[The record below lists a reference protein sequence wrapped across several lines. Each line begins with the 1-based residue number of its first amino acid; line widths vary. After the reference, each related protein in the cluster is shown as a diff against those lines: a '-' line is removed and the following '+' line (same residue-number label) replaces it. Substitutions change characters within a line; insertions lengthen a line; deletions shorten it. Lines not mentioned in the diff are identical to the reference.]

1 MASLIYVVDRDV
13 ICSRSHSKRYVFRF
27 FVENHF
33 CHQRYS
39 LCLLYSYEVRS
50 RRGTGNKATNE
61 KQKLRYKYKREFK
74 VQLLIHSLC
83 QHISKKNV
91 KFQFQ
96 PFPLHWALL
105 VTRNGW
111 WLGYYLR
118 LIPATILWNINS
130 SRYRNS
136 DKLRWLWSAHYSIK
150 LSFALLMC
158 AV

>member
-1 MASLIYVVDRDV
+1 MASLTYVVDRDV

-27 FVENHF
+27 LVENHF

-83 QHISKKNV
+83 QHISKKCKV
-91 KFQFQ
+91 S
-96 PFPLHWALL
+96 
-105 VTRNGW
+105 
-111 WLGYYLR
+111 
-118 LIPATILWNINS
+118 IPT
-130 SRYRNS
+130 
-136 DKLRWLWSAHYSIK
+136 
-150 LSFALLMC
+150 LSFALSTSGDQKWLVVGLLF
-158 AV
+158 AFDTSYHSVEH